1 MRRNYLDYII
11 FFFTFLLILSTD
23 SQAKLNNIEDA
34 IKPFCGGKSFGGY
47 KNDKKIESLE
57 IQIKNKNWSENL
69 LSAVILLNR
78 KKQKSE
84 HKNWF
89 TDFRIKE
96 KLKKKFKAKVL
107 VKFTDENFS
116 CIFKAKVRLTGDLWW
131 HIDWNKGKPISSVS
145 VELADGHINS
155 ITEFKL
161 LLPQSR
167 HGDNE
172 VFTAAIIKELG
183 FLSPRTFF
191 TKAKLNGVES
201 KFIFQ
206 EDLKKEFLE
215 NLKYREGPIL
225 EGDERF
231 TVMSPGSNKR
241 PSTNLSRISNK
252 NYILKNDNNA
262 YAALQAVRNL
272 NLIYLQNHQ
281 IESYKFG
288 GNLFINNE
296 KFFKNEINREFFDIY
311 ESLIYALDAVH
322 HLSYDDRRFYF
333 DTLNQVFLPIYYD
346 GKSNI
351 INNEQ
356 FFSNKSLRTYASVSA
371 QRGAIKAL
379 AALKDINNF
388 KFNKKLN
395 NLGLNLS
402 QTEYTKLIDKVNL
415 RLQIIKNST
424 PNKIKYLTPQKHF
437 SELSASEKLN
447 KKIVFTDF
455 LKKEFYICELNLNSC
470 KTIKKN
476 NFEYRKLLS
485 DVLSQDFN
493 IFKKNNKNIDYI
505 FVFDHLNYEKGIF
518 MKKNDWNQKRVNN
531 FILKYN
537 DDIDVEINNDKK
549 EIFFTQKNSNGK
561 AIFKD
566 GKIKDWSIKFV
577 GSSTVKKK
585 LDITEN
591 YMNLTG
597 CISFFNNKIDN
608 IIIEANGSNCE
619 DAINFINT
627 QGVAKSIDIKN
638 SISDGLDIDFSNIV
652 IKNLSVINSKND
664 CADLSFGTY
673 EIHISKI
680 NQCGDKAISVGEKSL
695 VNLDNVNIDSSFIGI
710 AVKDS
715 SNMEINNAIITNSDF
730 CIAAYRKK
738 KEFSGSN
745 ILINRIECENIN
757 FTTSGSQIKFK
768 S

>member
-11 FFFTFLLILSTD
+11 FFFTFLLILSSD
-23 SQAKLNNIEDA
+23 SQAKLNDIEDA

-145 VELADGHINS
+145 VELSDGHINS

-252 NYILKNDNNA
+252 NYILKNDSNA

-281 IESYKFG
+281 VESYKFG
-288 GNLFINNE
+288 GNLFINN
-296 KFFKNEINREFFDIY
+296 
-311 ESLIYALDAVH
+311 
-322 HLSYDDRRFYF
+322 
-333 DTLNQVFLPIYYD
+333 
-346 GKSNI
+346 
-351 INNEQ
+351 
-356 FFSNKSLRTYASVSA
+356 
-371 QRGAIKAL
+371 
-379 AALKDINNF
+379 
-388 KFNKKLN
+388 
-395 NLGLNLS
+395 
-402 QTEYTKLIDKVNL
+402 
-415 RLQIIKNST
+415 
-424 PNKIKYLTPQKHF
+424 
-437 SELSASEKLN
+437 
-447 KKIVFTDF
+447 
-455 LKKEFYICELNLNSC
+455 
-470 KTIKKN
+470 
-476 NFEYRKLLS
+476 
-485 DVLSQDFN
+485 
-493 IFKKNNKNIDYI
+493 DY
-505 FVFDHLNYEKGIF
+505 
-518 MKKNDWNQKRVNN
+518 
-531 FILKYN
+531 
-537 DDIDVEINNDKK
+537 
-549 EIFFTQKNSNGK
+549 
-561 AIFKD
+561 
-566 GKIKDWSIKFV
+566 
-577 GSSTVKKK
+577 
-585 LDITEN
+585 
-591 YMNLTG
+591 
-597 CISFFNNKIDN
+597 
-608 IIIEANGSNCE
+608 
-619 DAINFINT
+619 
-627 QGVAKSIDIKN
+627 
-638 SISDGLDIDFSNIV
+638 
-652 IKNLSVINSKND
+652 
-664 CADLSFGTY
+664 
-673 EIHISKI
+673 
-680 NQCGDKAISVGEKSL
+680 
-695 VNLDNVNIDSSFIGI
+695 
-710 AVKDS
+710 
-715 SNMEINNAIITNSDF
+715 
-730 CIAAYRKK
+730 
-738 KEFSGSN
+738 
-745 ILINRIECENIN
+745 
-757 FTTSGSQIKFK
+757 
-768 S
+768 